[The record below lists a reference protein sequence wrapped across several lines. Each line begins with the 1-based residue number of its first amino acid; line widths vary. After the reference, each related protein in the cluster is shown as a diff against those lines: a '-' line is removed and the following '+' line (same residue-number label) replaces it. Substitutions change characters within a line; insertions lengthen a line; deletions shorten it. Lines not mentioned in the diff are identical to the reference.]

1 MYTTRESVRM
11 LTTSSDMTRLETF
24 LNEPNNDERLKDKRK
39 DLARRE
45 SPFKQHYVRGYEN
58 ESRLD
63 RRLCAYRPRTREE
76 ICSRPEFSTTTDTI
90 CRFPDL
96 TIEVL

>member
-1 MYTTRESVRM
+1 MYTTRESVRKR
-11 LTTSSDMTRLETF
+11 TTSSDMTRLETF

-45 SPFKQHYVRGYEN
+45 SPFKQHYVCGYEN
-58 ESRLD
+58 ERRLD
-63 RRLCAYRPRTREE
+63 RRLDVRILSREE
-76 ICSRPEFSTTTDTI
+76 ICSRPEFSTTDTI
-90 CRFPDL
+90 CRFSDL